1 MEERMKS
8 TLAYAKK
15 LAEDPCTDPE
25 KKEALRKELLTLIG
39 FMQHE
44 RTIHLMVTLTFAL
57 LSIGSVLALSF
68 DPPQPLIFGILA
80 LLFMVLLVPYIRHYF
95 VLENGV
101 QRLFH
106 YYDLFTGN
114 GISSVLRRF

>member
-1 MEERMKS
+1 
-8 TLAYAKK
+8 
-15 LAEDPCTDPE
+15 
-25 KKEALRKELLTLIG
+25 
-39 FMQHE
+39 MQHE
-44 RTIHLMVTLTFAL
+44 RIIHLMVTLTFAL

-68 DPPQPLIFGILA
+68 DPPQPLIFGIMA

-106 YYDLFTGN
+106 YYDIFTGN